1 MKIVVSASNRNPAC
15 PWQVQLD
22 QHVVSFRNE
31 AEARA
36 FVALLETRLSAPHPL
51 TQADWPASAG
61 SELRH

>member
-31 AEARA
+31 AEARS
-36 FVALLETRLSAPHPL
+36 FVALLEARLNAPHPL
-51 TQADWPASAG
+51 TQADWPAAAG
-61 SELRH
+61 SALRH